1 MSRRKI
7 GQVSFFALA
16 GQILACDLGQLST
29 QLVVAFP
36 LSLWGTNIYKGYTT
50 IWIYTIFNVIDTI
63 SYNGVLWFTFVM
75 AVNRLTVFIMPKL
88 HQLLFSPS
96 VVWRSIVLVWCV
108 ILVQVA
114 GVNVLQCWKQF
125 SYNKFYFY
133 IRCYNSSST
142 LSFIWLDVMR
152 YLSFALPVIMFVFY
166 IYLFVFLRLTS
177 PSHHGASR
185 TSMVAARK
193 TEINLLIQAVVVTA
207 FLELQTLSFTFL
219 PKLGTGFGEYYSS
232 LAQNVISIL
241 NNSINPYVRL
251 KNLEY
256 DHRQHIPTINAIG
269 VLLWLTIHSCRG
281 KCKAS
286 LRPFLKMGLFFNIL
300 IIFSLIFVA
309 IAVYVGASRE
319 KLIFKSYEVPII
331 ASTYDEVAVV
341 TNSVACNDIASAT
354 CHVLDVFRSWDDG
367 KEDKLERTP
376 ERSSFYKDYGDLKK
390 SVAYPTEAIVMLHLF
405 QKIPKNEKLRL
416 VEDLQVF
423 LKSQIPVSPTL
434 GKHLRYTSMLH
445 LLFDKHGLGELMEA
459 PTWIKE
465 MFEDEKP
472 KTSKVEKQ
480 DTSENEKQDT
490 SENEKQDTS
499 EDEKQETSEDQ
510 KRAMNVSDDVKIVML
525 TKSIS
530 KKLEEFTRLSH
541 LELQG
546 RNYSNLSE
554 AVRKYIKRLEIDEEF
569 NGEKVCIPTPFDSM
583 MGRLENSFKG

>member
-1 MSRRKI
+1 
-7 GQVSFFALA
+7 
-16 GQILACDLGQLST
+16 
-29 QLVVAFP
+29 
-36 LSLWGTNIYKGYTT
+36 
-50 IWIYTIFNVIDTI
+50 
-63 SYNGVLWFTFVM
+63 
-75 AVNRLTVFIMPKL
+75 
-88 HQLLFSPS
+88 
-96 VVWRSIVLVWCV
+96 
-108 ILVQVA
+108 
-114 GVNVLQCWKQF
+114 
-125 SYNKFYFY
+125 
-133 IRCYNSSST
+133 
-142 LSFIWLDVMR
+142 
-152 YLSFALPVIMFVFY
+152 
-166 IYLFVFLRLTS
+166 
-177 PSHHGASR
+177 
-185 TSMVAARK
+185 
-193 TEINLLIQAVVVTA
+193 
-207 FLELQTLSFTFL
+207 
-219 PKLGTGFGEYYSS
+219 
-232 LAQNVISIL
+232 
-241 NNSINPYVRL
+241 
-251 KNLEY
+251 
-256 DHRQHIPTINAIG
+256 
-269 VLLWLTIHSCRG
+269 
-281 KCKAS
+281 
-286 LRPFLKMGLFFNIL
+286 MGLFFNIL

-341 TNSVACNDIASAT
+341 TNSVACNDIARMLLNQQYSTFAIAFTLQVCLMLVEPYATSPGGLSTLVYVENAT
-354 CHVLDVFRSWDDG
+354 CHVLDVFRSWDDL

-459 PTWIKE
+459 PTWIKD
-465 MFEDEKP
+465 MFEDEKQN
-472 KTSKVEKQ
+472 TSKV
-480 DTSENEKQDT
+480 EKQDT

-530 KKLEEFTRLSH
+530 KKLEEFTKLSH

-583 MGRLENSFKG
+583 MGRLENSFKEVQETSSMRNAYSTIFDMLLKIYTWPRIWLRHKENETLTDNKEELDHQFETQQLVMAKETDVNTLPSLYETEWASNMFVIVNRTSKTAVAYVGTLGGVFGSSIVTEKAFHLNNNKILTDITRNNTDELHLHRLLPLISYRKDGTISLAYTQSGGGVHVSTSFPRTFSTLMLRKIFPHRTMPELMSYPLAFPSVSGQFQNAYLQGVPNLRFTKTFSPKAIRNRDEAVAIENRGSKLHAAHVEMRGGYSFVPAGF

>member
-1 MSRRKI
+1 MEPSTEIRLLLASTYLILSIVGIIPNILFAIMLYRSRRKI

-16 GQILACDLGQLST
+16 GQILACDLGQLSTT

-241 NNSINPYVRL
+241 NNSINPYVYFFINKQIRNEFL
-251 KNLEY
+251 ILLCRKN
-256 DHRQHIPTINAIG
+256 
-269 VLLWLTIHSCRG
+269 
-281 KCKAS
+281 
-286 LRPFLKMGLFFNIL
+286 FFM
-300 IIFSLIFVA
+300 
-309 IAVYVGASRE
+309 R
-319 KLIFKSYEVPII
+319 
-331 ASTYDEVAVV
+331 
-341 TNSVACNDIASAT
+341 
-354 CHVLDVFRSWDDG
+354 
-367 KEDKLERTP
+367 
-376 ERSSFYKDYGDLKK
+376 
-390 SVAYPTEAIVMLHLF
+390 
-405 QKIPKNEKLRL
+405 
-416 VEDLQVF
+416 
-423 LKSQIPVSPTL
+423 
-434 GKHLRYTSMLH
+434 
-445 LLFDKHGLGELMEA
+445 
-459 PTWIKE
+459 
-465 MFEDEKP
+465 
-472 KTSKVEKQ
+472 
-480 DTSENEKQDT
+480 
-490 SENEKQDTS
+490 
-499 EDEKQETSEDQ
+499 
-510 KRAMNVSDDVKIVML
+510 KRARSVTKIYDL
-525 TKSIS
+525 
-530 KKLEEFTRLSH
+530 
-541 LELQG
+541 
-546 RNYSNLSE
+546 SNLQ
-554 AVRKYIKRLEIDEEF
+554 Y
-569 NGEKVCIPTPFDSM
+569 
-583 MGRLENSFKG
+583 